1 MFEETREVIDT
12 IELSERQAEA
22 ITRLLE
28 HGLPVVHSGH
38 WLRSGWE
45 GLAHAELAVVNARA
59 EYGDAAARA
68 TLWSLE
74 ALRTDERW
82 YATLVPRRPDPGPR
96 RSFLVDLADPR
107 DREARRLIETIKRR
121 WR

>member
-1 MFEETREVIDT
+1 MAQPTLPERTPPLADGEPLVFEETREVIDT

-68 TLWSLE
+68 TLRSLE
-74 ALRTDERW
+74 ALTTDERW
-82 YATLVPRRPDPGPR
+82 R
-96 RSFLVDLADPR
+96 
-107 DREARRLIETIKRR
+107 
-121 WR
+121 